1 MGIERQLAR
10 VKMNAVD
17 IVLVVV
23 FGLCAVRGYWRGFL
37 RELFGV
43 LGLVV
48 GGLAA
53 VQLTPAGV
61 QVLGQYLTLPA
72 PILTGVAFAGIFVI
86 IHTAVTLVG
95 LLFDRL
101 ARAVFLSGI
110 NRLAGAV
117 FAAGKGAAVMALV
130 LFGLHLFQRFPE
142 LDEQIMSSTIGR
154 PLVQAA
160 GELIDAAQAEAQDKT

>member
-1 MGIERQLAR
+1 
-10 VKMNAVD
+10 MNAVD

-23 FGLCAVRGYWRGFL
+23 LALCALRGYWRGFF
-37 RELFGV
+37 RELFGL
-43 LGLVV
+43 LGLAV

-53 VQLTPAGV
+53 VRLTPQGV
-61 QVLGQYLTLPA
+61 ELLAQYLTLPA
-72 PILTGVAFAGIFVI
+72 PIMTGVAFAAIFVI
-86 IHTAVTLVG
+86 CHTGLSIVG

-101 ARAVFLSGI
+101 AKAIFLSGI
-110 NRLAGAV
+110 NRVAGAV
-117 FAAGKGAAVMALV
+117 FATGKGAVVIALV

-160 GELIDAAQAEAQDKT
+160 GELIDVAQAEAQDKT